1 MGTIFPDRVPC
12 GFVGIATFAFALAF
26 GLAPLTSSAQSIL
39 PWLPSEQRSIEV
51 RDPALLP
58 KARIPELPP
67 PPTVTDNQWDGDAA
81 HLALDDVIR
90 IALENARVVRVLT
103 GIAATSSGRTIYDPA
118 ISNTQIDQ
126 QRGRFDPSISVQN
139 QFQRFDFPQASFD
152 PGDPSG
158 VRIDGTRDDQFGL
171 GLDLTQP
178 LVTGGN
184 LNFGVTSQSNRFRSD
199 FLPLNPQDRSST
211 SLSLTQPLLQGGG
224 IRANMAPIVIARID
238 TERSFFQFKD
248 GMQELVRGVVE
259 AYWNVVFARTDLW
272 ARQQQVEQGRAAFEL
287 AEAQARAGIG
297 DASRLAQARVAYA
310 NFRATLVGAEA
321 NLLQREAALRNILGL
336 PPTEPAR
343 LVPVTPPIRENIQ
356 PNWRGLIE
364 LAEERR
370 PDLIELKLIL
380 EADEQLLLLA
390 NNEARP
396 RLDAVMLYRWNG
408 LEGVTPSGTRV
419 SSAPGHFNDW
429 TLGVNFS
436 VPLGLRQGRAA
447 LRQQELVLARD
458 RANLDQGLHNA
469 IHILAQNLRNLEQFH
484 AQYRAFEETREA
496 ARLNLERQWADF
508 AAGRANFLI
517 FLQAVTDWGNAISAE
532 ADALTRYNVELA
544 NLERQSGTILET
556 HGIRFVEER
565 FGTIGP
571 LGRYF
576 PQVEYPAALSG
587 SENIPRYERTNQPAE
602 ESFELEYPG
611 RHRFP
616 ASPRLERL
624 PPPLVRPD

>member
-1 MGTIFPDRVPC
+1 MGTTFPVRSPWCLVR
-12 GFVGIATFAFALAF
+12 GTAFALTI
-26 GLAPLTSSAQSIL
+26 GLFPLASSAQSIL
-39 PWLPSEQRSIEV
+39 PWLHPEQRTIEV
-51 RDPALLP
+51 RDPSQLP

-67 PPTVTDNQWDGDAA
+67 PPTVTDPQWDGDAA
-81 HLALDDVIR
+81 QLALDDVIR

-118 ISNTQIDQ
+118 ISNTLIDQ
-126 QRGRFDPSISVQN
+126 QQARFDPSISVQN
-139 QFQRFDFPQASFD
+139 QFQRFEFPQAFFD
-152 PGDPSG
+152 PGDPRG
-158 VRIDGTRDDQFGL
+158 ARIDGTRDDQYGL
-171 GLDLTQP
+171 GLDVTQP

-184 LNFGVTSQSNRFRSD
+184 LNFGITTNSSRFRPD
-199 FLPLNPQDRSST
+199 LFPLNPQDRTST

-248 GMQELVRGVVE
+248 SMQELVRGVVE

-272 ARQQQVEQGRAAFEL
+272 ARQQQAERGRAAFEL
-287 AEAQARAGIG
+287 AEAQARVGIG

-310 NFRATLVGAEA
+310 NFRASLVGAEA

-343 LVPVTPPIRENIQ
+343 LIPVTPPIRERIQ
-356 PNWRGLIE
+356 PNWRGLVE

-408 LEGVTPSGTRV
+408 LEGVAPSGTMV
-419 SSAPGHFNDW
+419 SSTPGQFNDW

-436 VPLGLRQGRAA
+436 VPLGLRQGRAS
-447 LRQQELVLARD
+447 LRQRELVLARD

-484 AQYRAFEETREA
+484 EQYLAFKETREA
-496 ARLNLERQWADF
+496 ARLNLERQWADN
-508 AAGRANFLI
+508 AAGRVNFLN
-517 FLQAVTDWGNAISAE
+517 FLQAITDWGNAVSAE
-532 ADALTRYNVELA
+532 ADALTRYNIELA

-571 LGRYF
+571 LGRFF
-576 PQVEYPAALSG
+576 PRVEYPAALSG
-587 SENIPRYERTNQPAE
+587 SENLPRYERTDQPAE
-602 ESFELEYPG
+602 ESFDLQYPG
-611 RHRFP
+611 QQRFP
-616 ASPRLERL
+616 LGPRLERL